1 MTFGQRPTDQL
12 LIYMKASQ
20 NVGWQMTIGNTDVGC
35 EGMDASPSEP
45 CRKDEQATVQTVP
58 LGRSKD

>member
-1 MTFGQRPTDQL
+1 
-12 LIYMKASQ
+12 
-20 NVGWQMTIGNTDVGC
+20 MTIGNTDVGC